1 MSKRRRVDL
10 GELAASGRSVIS
22 GPFGSNIG
30 KRFFK
35 DAGVPVIRGNNLT
48 TNYIKFVDEG
58 FVFLAQDKA
67 DELNAYAIENDLIF
81 TAAGTIGQVG
91 IIPKSS
97 SYKQYVISNKQL
109 RFRVDPQKADVDYI
123 YFWLASPWIYST
135 IQNRNT
141 GSTVPLINL
150 GTIKSLPVE
159 LPVDVSE
166 QKKIAAV
173 LSALDAKIELNN
185 RINAELEAMAK
196 TLYDYWF
203 VQFDFPFDFAQ
214 GRPDANGRPYKSS
227 GGKMVYNKTL
237 KRHIPEGWEYGT
249 AACILEF
256 NPTLALK
263 KNSEAAYIDM
273 DALPLS
279 GYMTKRV
286 QRKKFGGGVKFKN
299 GDVVFARIT
308 PCLEN
313 GKTGLITLLEEDE
326 VGFGS
331 TEFIVIR
338 GRNRS
343 LSGFSACLARSEYF
357 RKFAIL
363 NMTGTSGR
371 KRIDANILETISLPL
386 PPNELLAQFEKV
398 CTPTIKKLTA
408 NTKET
413 QHLTNLRDFLLP
425 MLMNGQVEVS

>member
-1 MSKRRRVDL
+1 
-10 GELAASGRSVIS
+10 
-22 GPFGSNIG
+22 
-30 KRFFK
+30 
-35 DAGVPVIRGNNLT
+35 
-48 TNYIKFVDEG
+48 
-58 FVFLAQDKA
+58 
-67 DELNAYAIENDLIF
+67 
-81 TAAGTIGQVG
+81 
-91 IIPKSS
+91 
-97 SYKQYVISNKQL
+97 
-109 RFRVDPQKADVDYI
+109 
-123 YFWLASPWIYST
+123 
-135 IQNRNT
+135 
-141 GSTVPLINL
+141 
-150 GTIKSLPVE
+150 
-159 LPVDVSE
+159 
-166 QKKIAAV
+166 
-173 LSALDAKIELNN
+173 
-185 RINAELEAMAK
+185 
-196 TLYDYWF
+196 
-203 VQFDFPFDFAQ
+203 
-214 GRPDANGRPYKSS
+214 
-227 GGKMVYNKTL
+227 
-237 KRHIPEGWEYGT
+237 
-249 AACILEF
+249 
-256 NPTLALK
+256 
-263 KNSEAAYIDM
+263 M

-413 QHLTNLRDFLLP
+413 QHLTSLRDFLLP

>member
-1 MSKRRRVDL
+1 MSSPSKTELGDL
-10 GELAASGRSVIS
+10 IQFQRGYDLPASKFIQGEIPVVSSNGIMGFHNESKVQGPGITIGRSGTVGMPQFIETDFFPHNTALFVKDFKGNSPKYIYYLLQVLGLNSRGS
-22 GPFGSNIG
+22 GT
-30 KRFFK
+30 
-35 DAGVPVIRGNNLT
+35 GVPT
-48 TNYIKFVDEG
+48 M
-58 FVFLAQDKA
+58 
-67 DELNAYAIENDLIF
+67 
-81 TAAGTIGQVG
+81 
-91 IIPKSS
+91 
-97 SYKQYVISNKQL
+97 
-109 RFRVDPQKADVDYI
+109 
-123 YFWLASPWIYST
+123 
-135 IQNRNT
+135 NRNHLH
-141 GSTVPLINL
+141 PLKIL
-150 GTIKSLPVE
+150 AYRDVE
-159 LPVDVSE
+159 E

-203 VQFDFPFDFAQ
+203 VQFNFPNQD
-214 GRPDANGRPYKSS
+214 GRPYKSS
-227 GGKMVYNKTL
+227 GGKMVYNPTL
-237 KRHIPEGWEYGT
+237 KRRIPEGWEYGT

-256 NPTLALK
+256 NPTLSLK
-263 KNSEAAYIDM
+263 KNSEAGYIDM

-279 GYMTKRV
+279 GYMAKRV
-286 QRKKFGGGVKFKN
+286 QRKKFGGGVKFQN

-313 GKTGLITLLEEDE
+313 GKTGLVTLLEGDE

-343 LSGFSACLARSEYF
+343 LSGFAACLARSEYF

-386 PPNELLAQFEKV
+386 PPGELLERFEEA
-398 CTPTIKKLTA
+398 CAPIIKKLTA
-408 NTKET
+408 NTKEN
-413 QHLTNLRDFLLP
+413 QKLTSLRDFLLP
-425 MLMNGQVEVS
+425 MLMNGQVQVS